1 MRDLF
6 GKWAGPG
13 CNPCNPAAGSLG
25 YRETTYQIN
34 GVTHV
39 SPVTPEN
46 AQIRRARID
55 EFEER
60 AAIRQ
65 YDGGQPRPQAELE
78 AQAELG

>member
-6 GKWAGPG
+6 GKWAAPG
-13 CNPCNPAAGSLG
+13 CNPGNPAAESHG
-25 YRETTYQIN
+25 YRETTYEIN

-46 AQIRRARID
+46 AQIQQARID
-55 EFEER
+55 DFEER

-65 YDGGQPRPQAELE
+65 YDGGHPRIQAELE